1 MHAMKKGSTFQ
12 KVMQTQ
18 KELKDKEGSDWQE
31 SAELAIDKRKFL
43 LNRSFVKQKVPKGEN

>member
-12 KVMQTQ
+12 KQTQ

-43 LNRSFVKQKVPKGEN
+43 LNRSFVKQKVPKGEH